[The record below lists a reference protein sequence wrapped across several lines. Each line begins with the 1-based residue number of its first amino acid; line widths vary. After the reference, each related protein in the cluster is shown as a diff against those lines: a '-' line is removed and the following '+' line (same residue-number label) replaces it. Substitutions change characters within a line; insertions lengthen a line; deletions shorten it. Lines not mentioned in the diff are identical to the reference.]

1 MDRTDR
7 GWLVPLTGVAFV
19 VLVIVGFVIGGEP
32 PSVGDD
38 DSAAEITEFYKD
50 NKDAVMIGSALAVF
64 ASSLFVFFG
73 GYLRRAL
80 SAAEGERGILPPI
93 AFAGTVVFAV
103 GVAIDGTISF
113 ALAESADDISPQAV
127 ESLSALWNNDFFP
140 LALGLQLLFIAT
152 GLSLVR
158 HRGVLPKWLG
168 WVALLLGVVAVTP
181 AGFVAFM
188 AGGVWVLIASVM
200 LALRARDRQ
209 PPAVSRPAAE
219 PPPVSG

>member
-7 GWLVPLTGVAFV
+7 AWLVPLTGAAFV
-19 VLVIVGFVIGGEP
+19 VLVIIGFMIGGEP
-32 PSVGDD
+32 PEIGD

-50 NKDAVMIGSALAVF
+50 NKDKVMIGSAIAVF
-64 ASSLFVFFG
+64 AASLFVFFG
-73 GYLRRAL
+73 ADLRRAL
-80 SAAEGERGILPPI
+80 SAAEGEHGILPAV

-127 ESLSALWNNDFFP
+127 ESLSALFNNDFLP
-140 LALGLQLLFIAT
+140 LALGLQLLFLAT

-158 HRGVLPKWLG
+158 HGGLLPKWLG

-181 AGFVAFM
+181 VGFVAFL
-188 AGGVWVLIASVM
+188 AGAVWVLIASVM

-209 PPAVSRPAAE
+209 PPATSTPAAE

>member
-7 GWLVPLTGVAFV
+7 GWLVPLTGAAFV
-19 VLVIVGFVIGGEP
+19 VLVIVGFIVGGEP
-32 PSVGDD
+32 PSIDD

-50 NKDAVMIGSALAVF
+50 NKDSVMFGSGIAVV
-64 ASSLFVFFG
+64 ASTLFVFFG
-73 GYLRRAL
+73 AYLRRAL
-80 SAAEGERGILPPI
+80 STVEGENGMLPAI
-93 AFAGTVVFAV
+93 AFAGTVVFAI

-113 ALAESADDISPQAV
+113 ALADSADDISPQAV
-127 ESLSALWNNDFFP
+127 ESLSALWNNDFLP
-140 LALGLQLLFIAT
+140 LALGLQLLFLAT

-158 HRGVLPKWLG
+158 HAGVLPKWLG

-181 AGFVAFM
+181 VGFVAFM

-209 PPAVSRPAAE
+209 PPSAAAPAAE